1 MLTKTQL
8 NNEILIHA
16 AEQFLCFNDK
26 NSDARTQFI
35 QLIENNSSLEIEALP
50 KNIGVIWQPFENKLI
65 GDVIDL
71 ISDYADSMKSFIVNG
86 FHQNKFDCLKQR
98 LYTKDDIVQI
108 DDDIFDNIKRYDL
121 INYFSDADGVD
132 FNLYFHSMEEWLI
145 NQWKSDNYSDLYHKI
160 ARRFNISNDELMSSG
175 EHELCFIICFLE
187 QFKLIGQDA
196 QFSLYSEA
204 VLSINSEIVD
214 NETALMKNG

>member
-1 MLTKTQL
+1 
-8 NNEILIHA
+8 
-16 AEQFLCFNDK
+16 
-26 NSDARTQFI
+26 
-35 QLIENNSSLEIEALP
+35 
-50 KNIGVIWQPFENKLI
+50 
-65 GDVIDL
+65 VIDL